1 MGGKKHCSFYPTVAW
16 LLILSLIT
24 PSASALSAG
33 GKKEESRKNRI
44 FSNSSVTLLV
54 DRDYLQALK
63 ETIDKAKKEITLSF
77 YHFKTMDRNNT
88 YPDIILASLAR
99 ASERG
104 VKVSVL
110 LEQGR
115 DPEEGNTRENKQTL
129 ERLKRSGVT
138 VHLDTPSTTTHTKM
152 AVVDGKYTFIGSHN
166 LTQSALKYNN
176 EISVMIES
184 PQVAMEALDYIR
196 SLVANGF

>member
-1 MGGKKHCSFYPTVAW
+1 MGSRKRCSFYLTVAW
-16 LLILSLIT
+16 LLILSLLT

-33 GKKEESRKNRI
+33 GKKDESGKNSI
-44 FSNSSVTLLV
+44 FSGSSVTILV
-54 DRDYLQALK
+54 DRDYLPALK
-63 ETIDKAKKEITLSF
+63 DAIDKAKKEITLSF
-77 YHFKTMDRNNT
+77 YHFKTMDSNNT
-88 YPDIILASLAR
+88 YPDVILTSLAR

-129 ERLKRSGVT
+129 ERLRGSGVA
-138 VHLDTPSTTTHTKM
+138 VHLDSPSTTTHTKM

-184 PQVAMEALDYIR
+184 PQLAMEALDYIR
-196 SLVANGF
+196 SLVPNGF